1 MEHTHCVPE
10 KEGCCC
16 KVQTPQP
23 LWKNR
28 LFIIT
33 LVYFAVFYFG
43 NFVGALSPLSMA
55 LWMYSGVIALPVLLG
70 LLIGG
75 LIDWLVPSEYISKL
89 LARKKKRTIPYAVIS
104 GFLMS
109 ACSHGILAISIQ
121 LYKKGAS
128 TPSVVAFLL
137 ASPWAN
143 LPLTMIMFGFFGVK
157 ALFIISGAVVIALI
171 SGYIFMFL
179 EGRNLVDSNPN
190 TVEVE
195 DSFSILKDAALRLSR
210 VKVGL
215 LPALEGAKAVWKGTL
230 ALADMVLWW
239 IMLGAFLS
247 SLAAAYVPSGI
258 FQNYMGPTVAGLLAT
273 LLLATVIEICSEGS
287 APLAFEIFR
296 QTGALGNSF
305 VFLMAGVVTDYT
317 EIGLLWANIGWKTA
331 LWLPAV
337 AVPQT
342 IILGLIANRFL

>member
-1 MEHTHCVPE
+1 MEHPHCE
-10 KEGCCC
+10 TDKDNYCC
-16 KVQTPQP
+16 KAQTAQP
-23 LWKNR
+23 LWKNK
-28 LFIIT
+28 LFI
-33 LVYFAVFYFG
+33 LSLLYLAVFYFG
-43 NFVGALSPLSMA
+43 NFIRFLFPLSSV
-55 LWMYSGVIALPVLLG
+55 LWMYVSVIALPVMLG

-75 LIDWLVPSEYISKL
+75 VIDWLVPAQYISKL
-89 LARKKKRTIPYAVIS
+89 LAQKKKRTIPYAVLS

-128 TPSVVAFLL
+128 TSSVVAFLL

-143 LPLTMIMFGFFGVK
+143 LPLTMIMFGFFGIK
-157 ALFIISGAVVIALI
+157 ALFIIFGAVVIALI

-179 EGRNLVDSNPN
+179 EERKLVESNPN
-190 TVEVE
+190 TVEVDE
-195 DSFSILKDAALRLSR
+195 AFSIVRDAGQRLSKAR
-210 VKVGL
+210 IGL
-215 LPALEGAKAVWKGTL
+215 LPAIDSAGAVWKGSL
-230 ALADMVLWW
+230 ALANMVLWW
-239 IMLGAFLS
+239 IMLGAFFS
-247 SLAAAYVPSGI
+247 SLAAAYVPSDL
-258 FQNYMGPTVAGLLAT
+258 FRNYMGPTITGLLVT

-317 EIGLLWANIGWKTA
+317 EIGLLWSNIGWRAA
-331 LWLPAV
+331 LWLPAI

-342 IILGLIANRFL
+342 IILGLIANSFL